1 MNLKE
6 SVKSVLVDNYSNFK
20 GRASR
25 SEFWYFVLASSLL
38 FAVPDTIS
46 LVYLCRGEV
55 TTSILF
61 SLFELLI
68 FVPMLALI
76 IRRLHDVGKSGWYIL
91 VSLIPIVGGII
102 TFVWFVTPG
111 QPFENRW
118 GDVPEKC

>member
-25 SEFWYFVLASSLL
+25 SEFWYFALVSSLL
-38 FAVPDTIS
+38 FAIPDTIS
-46 LVYLCRGEV
+46 LFYLCKGEI

-61 SLFELLI
+61 SSLELLI
-68 FVPMLALI
+68 FVPVLALI
-76 IRRLHDVGKSGWYIL
+76 IRRLHDVGKSGWCIL
-91 VSLIPIVGGII
+91 FSLIPVVGGII
-102 TFVWFVTPG
+102 MFVWLITPG

-118 GDVPEKC
+118 GDIPQ